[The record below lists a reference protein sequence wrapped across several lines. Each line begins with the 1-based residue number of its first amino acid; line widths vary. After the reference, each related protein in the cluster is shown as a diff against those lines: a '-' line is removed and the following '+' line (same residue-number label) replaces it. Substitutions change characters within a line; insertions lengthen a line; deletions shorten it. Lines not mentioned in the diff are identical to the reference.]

1 MSEHTLEIPDDARV
15 HAVGAAAVA
24 FLIGAVFIFGVGF
37 AQIPAVHNA
46 AHYTR
51 HSIPF
56 PCH

>member
-1 MSEHTLEIPDDARV
+1 MSEHILEIPDNARI
-15 HAVGAAAVA
+15 HAVGSAAVA

-46 AHYTR
+46 AHDTR